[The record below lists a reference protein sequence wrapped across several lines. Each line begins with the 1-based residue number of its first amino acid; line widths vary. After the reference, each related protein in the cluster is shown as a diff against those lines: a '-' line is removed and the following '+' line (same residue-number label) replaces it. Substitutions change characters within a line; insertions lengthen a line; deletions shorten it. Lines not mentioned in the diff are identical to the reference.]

1 VPSSFNFRGPLLAKN
16 EEGSSASYKK
26 ESTLAAILI
35 LAVLYAAAGRVG
47 LLTAI
52 PPGYVT
58 AIWPSSGIALAAV
71 LLRDKRIWPGIWLGS
86 FAINNWAYVRY
97 TGSRPSLLSVLAA
110 ALIAF
115 GASTA
120 ALCGAFM
127 LRRITRST
135 DLFRRTG
142 RVIGFIAIGVMG
154 SCLISATIG
163 TTSLFLLGLIP
174 WAHFSRTWWTWWLGD
189 AAGVLVITPLLL
201 TWTKTI
207 GKFQGWRPLE
217 ALVLLVLLI
226 ATSSIAFSYQRYP
239 LSYIVLPVLI
249 AAALRF
255 RQAGAT
261 AAIALAFFIGAIYTT
276 RHRGP
281 FAAQNLTQN
290 ESLLLLGG
298 FMLLTGFTT
307 LILAAAWSECEEE
320 TLEVASAACQRQ
332 LIQVHVMTIEA
343 ENLRK
348 TRDLEEAAELQLSML
363 PTCIPEIPGLE
374 VSAHMHSTREVGGDY
389 YDILP
394 VKGRTDDCCSYLF
407 CVADVSGKGLVA
419 SLLMSNFQT
428 MLMTLQDES
437 LLLAETAS
445 RLGALIYAMPRSRY
459 ITAIMVELDPQTG
472 IGHYVN
478 AGHISGILLRA
489 EGDLEWLPSTGFPL
503 GMFADVT
510 YHEETFRFRRGDVLA
525 LLSDGFTDAM
535 DVNGQEFGEAR
546 LADYL
551 RGVCCRSAKD
561 IVAGAFEE
569 VNHFVGSAPQFDDIT
584 LVVLKRHE
592 LLN

>member
-1 VPSSFNFRGPLLAKN
+1 MADS
-16 EEGSSASYKK
+16 ETM
-26 ESTLAAILI
+26 STQ
-35 LAVLYAAAGRVG
+35 
-47 LLTAI
+47 
-52 PPGYVT
+52 
-58 AIWPSSGIALAAV
+58 
-71 LLRDKRIWPGIWLGS
+71 
-86 FAINNWAYVRY
+86 
-97 TGSRPSLLSVLAA
+97 
-110 ALIAF
+110 
-115 GASTA
+115 ST
-120 ALCGAFM
+120 
-127 LRRITRST
+127 
-135 DLFRRTG
+135 
-142 RVIGFIAIGVMG
+142 
-154 SCLISATIG
+154 
-163 TTSLFLLGLIP
+163 
-174 WAHFSRTWWTWWLGD
+174 
-189 AAGVLVITPLLL
+189 
-201 TWTKTI
+201 
-207 GKFQGWRPLE
+207 E
-217 ALVLLVLLI
+217 
-226 ATSSIAFSYQRYP
+226 
-239 LSYIVLPVLI
+239 
-249 AAALRF
+249 
-255 RQAGAT
+255 
-261 AAIALAFFIGAIYTT
+261 
-276 RHRGP
+276 
-281 FAAQNLTQN
+281 TQ
-290 ESLLLLGG
+290 
-298 FMLLTGFTT
+298 MKTT
-307 LILAAAWSECEEE
+307 LILAASWSELEEE
-320 TLEVASAACQRQ
+320 TLEVASAASQRQ
-332 LIQVHVMTIEA
+332 VIQVHVMTIEA

-394 VKGRTDDCCSYLF
+394 IKARTDDCCSYLF

-428 MLMTLQDES
+428 MLLTLQDES

-478 AGHISGILLRA
+478 AGHTSGMLLRA

-510 YHEETFRFRRGDVLA
+510 YHEETFRFRCGDVLA

-551 RGVCCRSAKD
+551 RRVRCRSAKD

-569 VNHFVGSAPQFDDIT
+569 VNHFAGAAPQFDDIT

-592 LLN
+592 LSH